1 MTRLPPHDLPA
12 EQAILGAILLEGR
25 AALDRVALWPLVV
38 TDFYVEAH
46 RATFAAMR
54 RLHDADH
61 AVDVLTVSAELR
73 RRGRPPAGA
82 RARPSTPPWRGA
94 TSWRAGN
101 AARCARACGT
111 STP

>member
-73 RRGRPPAGA
+73 RAGA
-82 RARPSTPPWRGA
+82 LQRRARMR
-94 TSWRAGN
+94 
-101 AARCARACGT
+101 
-111 STP
+111 